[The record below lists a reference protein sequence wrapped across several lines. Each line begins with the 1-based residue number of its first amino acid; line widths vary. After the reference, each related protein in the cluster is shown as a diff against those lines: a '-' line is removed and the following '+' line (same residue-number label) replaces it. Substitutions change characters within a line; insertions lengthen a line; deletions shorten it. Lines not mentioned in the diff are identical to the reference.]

1 MSDPANTN
9 TDPATARD
17 GSRADL
23 LENLAH
29 AMRRTSRMH
38 MQVQSGRALADAV
51 TDEDVQAV
59 YLLAAMERA
68 ERAGQ
73 C

>member
-23 LENLAH
+23 RENLAH

-38 MQVQSGRALADAV
+38 MQVQSGRAVADAM
-51 TDEDVQAV
+51 TDEDMRAV
-59 YLLAAMERA
+59 YILAGLERA
-68 ERAGQ
+68 ERARNG
-73 C
+73 

>member
-1 MSDPANTN
+1 MSDPANTS

-29 AMRRTSRMH
+29 ARRRLDRAHFQLS
-38 MQVQSGRALADAV
+38 SGRALADAM
-51 TDEDVQAV
+51 TDEDVRAV

-68 ERAGQ
+68 ERAG
-73 C
+73 